1 MFQSIVP
8 TLQKKAESFSF
19 KEEILAVKVCD
30 YFKEEIRARFGQ
42 KALPL
47 ISSCFFKDG
56 SLVVKTPNP
65 TFSQELQYEKEK
77 LLASLNTKLKKK
89 IIERIVFKI

>member
-1 MFQSIVP
+1 MFQSIFQ

-30 YFKEEIRARFGQ
+30 YFKKEILVRFGQ
-42 KALPL
+42 KALSL
-47 ISSCFFKDG
+47 ISFCSFKNG
-56 SLVVKTPNP
+56 SLVVKTLNP
-65 TFSQELQYEKEK
+65 TFAQELQYEKEK
-77 LLASLNTKLKKK
+77 LLASLNNRLKKK